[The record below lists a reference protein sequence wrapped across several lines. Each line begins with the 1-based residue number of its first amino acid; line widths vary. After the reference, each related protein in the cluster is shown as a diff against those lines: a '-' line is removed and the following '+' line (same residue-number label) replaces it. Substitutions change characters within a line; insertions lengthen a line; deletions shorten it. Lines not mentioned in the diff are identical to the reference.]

1 MIHIPEFF
9 IFHAVFNSETHHFN
23 ALNTWFGAFSFFL
36 EVDNILTD
44 QQYMRRALEL
54 AARGMGRTAPNPMV
68 GAVIVK
74 DEEIIAEGWHH
85 QCGGLHAERDAL
97 SRCTADP
104 AGATMYVTLEP
115 CCHTG
120 RQPPC
125 VEAILD
131 AGISRVVIGSPDPNP
146 LVAGK
151 GVSILQENGVAV
163 RIGVLREECDRLNQV
178 FLHYITRKQP
188 YVVMKYAMTMDGKI
202 AAYTGLS
209 QWITGE
215 EARAH
220 VQTQRHRCTG
230 IMVGVGTV
238 LADDPMLTC
247 RMEGGKNPVRIICD
261 SGLRTPLDSKL
272 VSTAREVPTILATC
286 SADEEKI
293 RAYEGAGCT
302 VIRTPAQA
310 GRVDLPFLMKELGR
324 REIDSILLEGGGTLN
339 WSMLSAGL
347 VCKVQA
353 YIAPKLFGGYSAKT
367 PVEGQGF
374 PSPAEAVLL
383 EHPVVTQLGPDILI
397 ESEVIDHVYRHR

>member
-1 MIHIPEFF
+1 MDE
-9 IFHAVFNSETHHFN
+9 
-23 ALNTWFGAFSFFL
+23 
-36 EVDNILTD
+36 ILTD

-54 AARGMGRTAPNPMV
+54 AARGVGWASPNPMV
-68 GAVIVK
+68 GAVIVQ
-74 DEEIIAEGWHH
+74 DDEIIAEGWHH
-85 QCGGLHAERDAL
+85 KCGELHAERDAL
-97 SRCTADP
+97 SRCTQDP

-125 VEAILD
+125 VNAILE

-163 RIGVLREECDRLNQV
+163 RIGVLREECDKLNQV
-178 FLHYITRKQP
+178 FLHYITHKRP
-188 YVVMKYAMTMDGKI
+188 FVVMKYAMTLDGKI

-209 QWITGE
+209 QWVTGE

-220 VQTQRHRCTG
+220 VQTQRHRYTG

-238 LADDPMLTC
+238 LTDDPMLTC
-247 RMEGGKNPVRIICD
+247 RMEGGRTPVRIVCD
-261 SGLRTPLDSKL
+261 SQLRTPLGCQL
-272 VSTAREVPTILATC
+272 VRTAREVPTILATC
-286 SADEEKI
+286 SDDSFRKKPYEE
-293 RAYEGAGCT
+293 AGCT
-302 VIRTPAQA
+302 VLTVRETE
-310 GRVDLPFLMKELGR
+310 GRVDLSHLMELLGQ

-347 VCKVQA
+347 VSKVQA
-353 YIAPKLFGGYSAKT
+353 YIAPKLFGGASAKT

-383 EHPVVTQLGPDILI
+383 EEPVITRLGPDILI
-397 ESEVIDHVYRHR
+397 ESEVKNNVYRHR